1 MTTGAF
7 ENALL
12 IIGLLGG
19 SYLATVCF
27 IEFAL
32 YFDRRRKQ

>member
-12 IIGLLGG
+12 VVGLLGG

-32 YFDRRRKQ
+32 FIERTFK